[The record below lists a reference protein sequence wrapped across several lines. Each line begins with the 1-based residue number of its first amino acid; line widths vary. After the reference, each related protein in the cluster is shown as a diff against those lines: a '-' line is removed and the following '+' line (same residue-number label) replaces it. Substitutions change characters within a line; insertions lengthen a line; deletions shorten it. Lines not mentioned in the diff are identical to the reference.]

1 MYHRTKII
9 VTLGKNSLNEKCIKD
24 LIYKGAVIFRYNFS
38 HGTHEEAK
46 ELIRIR
52 KKLEKQTALAIS
64 LIADIAGPEL
74 RIHNY
79 SDQLVLKKNQ
89 EIKIFSQHLLK
100 QSKKES
106 IHLNIN
112 LEKMKISESQ
122 KVRFMDGQIEGE
134 VTHYCSDFITVKIL
148 NNGILRANA
157 HCAFPG
163 LDYPLPFLSDKD
175 IDDIQFS
182 VLNHFDALA
191 LSFIKDKNDILSAK
205 ALIKK
210 INAKSKIAIIAK
222 FELPQSLQNIDAILK
237 TADACFVARG
247 DLALENSFPRIPII
261 QKQIC
266 KKAIEY
272 AKPVF
277 IATQM
282 LESMTHQIN
291 PNRAEISDIAN
302 AVFDKADALTLSG
315 ETAIGEYPVES
326 VEMMCSIIYETENFI
341 YQKNNELAEIFKEK
355 PNCKFVF
362 NEKENSLL
370 LYNATIDEIR
380 KIVAMRMNLL
390 TYAISNDQYLYRQY
404 NFYWGLI
411 PIYNQ

>member
-74 RIHNY
+74 RIYNY

-89 EIKIFSQHLLK
+89 EIKIYSQHLMK

-106 IHLNIN
+106 IHININ

-122 KVRFMDGQIEGE
+122 IVRFMDGQIEGE
-134 VTHYCSDFITVKIL
+134 VSHYNTDYITVKIL
-148 NNGILRANA
+148 NNGVLRANA

-163 LDYPLPFLSDKD
+163 IDYPLPFLSDKD
-175 IDDIQFS
+175 MEDIRFS
-182 VLNHFDALA
+182 VLNHFDAIA
-191 LSFIKDKNDILSAK
+191 LSFIKNKNDILNTK
-205 ALIKK
+205 NLIKR
-210 INAKSKIAIIAK
+210 INAKSSIAIIAK
-222 FELPQSLQNIDAILK
+222 FELPQSLQHIDEILE

-247 DLALENSFPRIPII
+247 DLALENSFARIPII

-266 KKAIEY
+266 KKAIEH

-302 AVFDKADALTLSG
+302 AVFDQADALTLSG

-326 VEMMCSIIYETENFI
+326 VEMMCSIINETENFI
-341 YQKNNELAEIFKEK
+341 YQKNNEIAEIFKEK

-370 LYNATIDEIR
+370 LYNATIDEVR

-390 TYAISNDQYLYRQY
+390 TYAISNDQHLYRQY